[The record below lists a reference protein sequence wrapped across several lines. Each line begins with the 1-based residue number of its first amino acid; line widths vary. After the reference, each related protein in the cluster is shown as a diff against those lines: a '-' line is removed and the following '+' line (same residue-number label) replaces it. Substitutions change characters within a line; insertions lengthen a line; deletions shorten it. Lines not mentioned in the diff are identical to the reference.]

1 MFHPDNIKNYTLD
14 GVPVSISLHQYWSL
28 IGGPHGLARALKSNV
43 KTGIL
48 GSPSDIRERL
58 DKYGT
63 NTKRIP
69 KIRSLLELI
78 WEALGDSTLIMLMV
92 LATVNI
98 IIGGIDHGWE
108 TGWIDGAAIYGAVA
122 IIVAIGAGNNWSKE
136 KQF

>member
-1 MFHPDNIKNYTLD
+1 
-14 GVPVSISLHQYWSL
+14 
-28 IGGPHGLARALKSNV
+28 
-43 KTGIL
+43 
-48 GSPSDIRERL
+48 
-58 DKYGT
+58 
-63 NTKRIP
+63 
-69 KIRSLLELI
+69 
-78 WEALGDSTLIMLMV
+78 MV

>member
-1 MFHPDNIKNYTLD
+1 M
-14 GVPVSISLHQYWSL
+14 
-28 IGGPHGLARALKSNV
+28 
-43 KTGIL
+43 
-48 GSPSDIRERL
+48 
-58 DKYGT
+58 
-63 NTKRIP
+63 
-69 KIRSLLELI
+69 LELI